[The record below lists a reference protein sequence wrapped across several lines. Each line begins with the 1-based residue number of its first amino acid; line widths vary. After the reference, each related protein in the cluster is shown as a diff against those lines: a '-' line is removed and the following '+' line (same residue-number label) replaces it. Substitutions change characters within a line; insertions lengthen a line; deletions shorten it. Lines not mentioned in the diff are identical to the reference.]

1 MDAYDYW
8 KEKFKARPKLEIYI
22 SDYLQKNSTKEDRDA
37 HIDIADWLLRYMFG
51 PAPAE
56 ADKWHQEFL
65 KAAKFISPDKHEEV
79 EALIRDLGLEFMG
92 AEKVRERG
100 KRKQPKSL
108 LISPIPEGVGAF

>member
-22 SDYLQKNSTKEDRDA
+22 SDYLQQNSNKEDRDA

-79 EALIRDLGLEFMG
+79 EALIRDLELEFWG
-92 AEKVRERG
+92 AVKIETKE
-100 KRKQPKSL
+100 
-108 LISPIPEGVGAF
+108 VGEPP